1 MKRPSVQQKLHSA
14 RSLFGKEVGNE
25 SEENL
30 LEINIGEEG
39 SERTN
44 ITTEDKEHSETESVD
59 SIENDILLTEDPG
72 DSVIE
77 KMEVLLP
84 LVMESLSL
92 DGKDK
97 PMLQFF
103 ELVSEN
109 KFPLTNIAY
118 LLWNEIVKWFDCKS
132 TTQMRYSDETKTFWK
147 LGW

>member
-44 ITTEDKEHSETESVD
+44 ITTEDKEHSETESAD
-59 SIENDILLTEDPG
+59 SIENDILLTEDPD
-72 DSVIE
+72 DSVIKKNGRASSNSYE
-77 KMEVLLP
+77 T
-84 LVMESLSL
+84 LSL

-97 PMLQFF
+97 PILQFS

-109 KFPLTNIAY
+109 KFPLTNITY
-118 LLWNEIVKWFDCKS
+118 LLWKA
-132 TTQMRYSDETKTFWK
+132 TKVNLTPF
-147 LGW
+147 